1 LPQIKRRKVVG
12 TARGLLSR
20 ASCQQIGANNFGPPA
35 LSLGVQEKQK
45 QTPRVLQSCL
55 IYGAIFELFV
65 RVFYRSIVPG
75 KRTICFNYQKPFI
88 GLFSRSLFCRAPVI
102 LTPITKRTPGYTRS
116 RTDVHSTQTH
126 V

>member
-20 ASCQQIGANNFGPPA
+20 ASCQQIGANNFGP
-35 LSLGVQEKQK
+35 LEEKQK

-88 GLFSRSLFCRAPVI
+88 GLFSRSLLPPRA
-102 LTPITKRTPGYTRS
+102 
-116 RTDVHSTQTH
+116 
-126 V
+126 